1 MSEHAEPLTP
11 PESDPNWGMTDE
23 ELASYPLVYRDD
35 LFAGKT
41 VIVSGGGSGI
51 GKGIAYLY
59 ARLGAQVIICSR
71 CDRGQRYCA
80 GVCRHE
86 ARSESTKRSTKK
98 YQSTRTGRFNN
109 AARQQRFRQRK
120 QQKVTHQGSTRKVL
134 HDLLKVRLEETKK
147 TQKRSLPGT
156 TCYCH
161 HCGAVCDPFLRL
173 DFLHSRR
180 FKSSQ
185 SQNHQPETS

>member
-1 MSEHAEPLTP
+1 MS
-11 PESDPNWGMTDE
+11 
-23 ELASYPLVYRDD
+23 
-35 LFAGKT
+35 
-41 VIVSGGGSGI
+41 VSSR
-51 GKGIAYLY
+51 LY
-59 ARLGAQVIICSR
+59 SCCRCNAQVIICSR

-134 HDLLKVRLEETKK
+134 HDLLKIRLKETKK
-147 TQKRSLPGT
+147 TQKRSLPDT
-156 TCYCH
+156 ACRCH
-161 HCGAVCDPFLRL
+161 HCGAVCDPFLRH
-173 DFLHSRR
+173 DFLQSSR
-180 FKSSQ
+180 FKAAFRRSESF
-185 SQNHQPETS
+185 